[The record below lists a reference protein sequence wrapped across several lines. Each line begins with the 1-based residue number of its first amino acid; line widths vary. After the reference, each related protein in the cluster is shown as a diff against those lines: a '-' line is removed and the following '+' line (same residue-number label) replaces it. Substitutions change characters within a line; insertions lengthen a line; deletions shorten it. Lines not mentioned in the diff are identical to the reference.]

1 MSCTN
6 RPLLPNC
13 TDVISVFAPDAAAPA
28 GHQHHLAAQEPEHLG
43 RAVARLVLYGSRA
56 RGDARAGSDYDV
68 AVFLKPFRGVGVEV
82 ETLSRVAWDIER
94 DTGAVLS
101 LLPFP
106 ADAYRARTLP
116 MRAIRSEGVA
126 L

>member
-1 MSCTN
+1 MMVVMQTN
-6 RPLLPNC
+6 RARSARSR
-13 TDVISVFAPDAAAPA
+13 TDPI
-28 GHQHHLAAQEPEHLG
+28 LG
-43 RAVARLVLYGSRA
+43 RIAGDVRARYRGAVARLVLYGSRA